1 MPDSVLTIL
10 TPMLSELERALT
22 AVLAVG
28 YGQVTLHVEEG
39 AIQRVVFQC
48 SLKRQGLTTTT
59 SCGMVNTDNQ
69 N

>member
-1 MPDSVLTIL
+1 MPDDVLTIL
-10 TPMLSELERALT
+10 TPMLPELERALT

-39 AIQRVVFQC
+39 TIQRVVFQC
-48 SLKRQGLTTTT
+48 SLKRRDLTTTA
-59 SCGMVNTDNQ
+59 SCGMVNADNQ